1 MRSSTV
7 HSPNRT
13 KKLSPVMRQY
23 DEAKAAH
30 PDAILFFRLGDFYEM
45 FNDDAVVASKAL
57 NLALTSRNKNDPDEV
72 PMAGVPYHAAAG
84 YVAKLLALGHKV
96 ALCEQMGDPSKT
108 KGIVP
113 RQVVRVLTPGLVTDT
128 EQLDARANHFLAA
141 VDGKADGEG
150 DSDAFGFAL
159 IDLSTGELFAASV
172 IGSASLLAEVA
183 RAEPREVLCWGSA
196 ELHKL
201 LGLSAPNAAI
211 RTDESAMDDAEA
223 ALVLKEALGDEA
235 VLDAERA
242 HAKKALKAAARVLRF
257 VKHCTPGMPIPV
269 RRVAVYDPSGMLRI
283 DETAQLHLELVTASD
298 GSKKGTLLSVIDA
311 TVTPQGARELRRRL
325 LSPLLDVGAIRRR
338 LDEIEM
344 FVTHARVRSDLRFI
358 LTSVSDLERL
368 CVRAVLREASPRD
381 LGVLR
386 DGLAAAPHAIAAVA
400 SIPEP
405 QALELFGLSN
415 GGESL
420 DTVSDVTQKLAAALI
435 EKPPAIAR
443 DGAFVR
449 DGYDKELDELRAIQ
463 KTGAQMMTEL
473 EQNLRTQTNAQSL
486 RIRYTRVFGWYIEVT
501 KSHLAKVPAAWR
513 RKQTVAGGERYTND
527 ELDQLADRIDHA
539 EARALERETSIFEG
553 LISLVASNAERIRA
567 LSRRLATW
575 DVASSLADVA
585 HRFDYCR
592 PSVSQSDEIE
602 IRNGR
607 HPVVERFAAAGQFVP
622 NDTILDLNG
631 ERLWLVTGPNMAGK
645 STLMR
650 QVALIVL
657 LAQMG
662 SFVPAGSANIGIV
675 DRILSRVGAS
685 DNVAR
690 GESTFM
696 VEMRETAAILREAT
710 RRSLVILD
718 EIGRGTSTYDGLAIA
733 WAVAE
738 HLADVVGCRAMF
750 ATHYHELTELAKT
763 SQGVAN
769 YSVSAREHG
778 DDVVFLHQLAKGP
791 ASRSYGTAVA
801 RLAGLPESVLSRARA
816 ILSTLESGA
825 ALPSGKHATLRGR
838 SRSGQ
843 AQLDLFAPPPKPGI
857 DAQPVLSTLRA
868 VDIERLAPLDALAL
882 VVKLKA
888 MAGSA

>member
-1 MRSSTV
+1 M
-7 HSPNRT
+7 
-13 KKLSPVMRQY
+13 KQY

-57 NLALTSRNKNDPDEV
+57 NLTLTARNKGEPDEV

-84 YVAKLLALGHKV
+84 YLAKLLALGHKV
-96 ALCEQMGDPSKT
+96 ALCEQMGDPSKI

-141 VDGKADGEG
+141 IEGGGEG
-150 DSDAFGFAL
+150 DSHVFGLAL
-159 IDLSTGELFAASV
+159 IDLSTGELFAASLA
-172 IGSASLLAEVA
+172 GTALLLAELS
-183 RAEPREVLCWGSA
+183 RADPREVLFAGSA
-196 ELHKL
+196 ELLKL
-201 LGLSAPNAAI
+201 LAFSAPRAAI
-211 RTDESAMDDAEA
+211 RGDADVMSDADAIQSLSDVLGDDAARDAQREHS
-223 ALVLKEALGDEA
+223 ALSL
-235 VLDAERA
+235 R
-242 HAKKALKAAARVLRF
+242 AAARALRF
-257 VKHCTPGMPIPV
+257 VKLCTPGIPIPV
-269 RRVAVYDPSGMLRI
+269 RRVAVYDPSGMLRV
-283 DETAQLHLELVTASD
+283 DETAQMHLELVSAAD

-325 LSPLLDVGAIRRR
+325 LSPLLDVAAIRRR
-338 LDEIEM
+338 LDEVEM
-344 FVTHARVRSDLRFI
+344 FVMHARARTDLRFV
-358 LTSVSDLERL
+358 LSSVGDMERL
-368 CVRAVLREASPRD
+368 SVRAVLSEATPRD
-381 LGVLR
+381 LGTLKDSLLSAPQAMDIV
-386 DGLAAAPHAIAAVA
+386 AA
-400 SIPEP
+400 IPEP
-405 QALELFGLSN
+405 LAREIF
-415 GGESL
+415 EMEAAR
-420 DTVSDVTQKLAAALI
+420 DTLSDVAEKLSRALI
-435 EKPPAIAR
+435 DKPPVIAR
-443 DGAFVR
+443 DGGFVR
-449 DGYDKELDELRAIQ
+449 EGFDKDLDELRAIQ
-463 KTGAQMMTEL
+463 KSGAQMMTEL
-473 EQNLRTQTNAQSL
+473 EANLRTQTNTQSL

-501 KSHLAKVPAAWR
+501 KSHLAKVPPTWR
-513 RKQTVAGGERYTND
+513 RKQTVAGGERYTID

-539 EARALERETSIFEG
+539 EVRALERELALFEE
-553 LISLVASNAERIRA
+553 LRTLVALNAERIRA
-567 LSRRLATW
+567 LGRRLADW
-575 DVASSLADVA
+575 DVAAALADVA
-585 HRFDYCR
+585 HRHDYCR
-592 PSVSQSDEIE
+592 PEVSQSDEIE
-602 IRNGR
+602 IRGGR
-607 HPVVERFAAAGQFVP
+607 HPVVEQFAAAGQFVP

-662 SFVPAGSANIGIV
+662 SFVPARSASIGVV

-750 ATHYHELTELAKT
+750 ATHYHELTELSKT

-801 RLAGLPESVLSRARA
+801 RLAGLPESVLARARA
-816 ILSTLESGA
+816 ILATLESGA

-843 AQLDLFAPPPKPGI
+843 AQLDLFAAPAK
-857 DAQPVLSTLRA
+857 A
-868 VDIERLAPLDALAL
+868 VDHSPVIATLKAVDVERLTPLDALQL
-882 VVKLKA
+882 VVKLKGI
-888 MAGSA
+888 AG